1 MRYGP
6 TLASKPVC
14 LPGHSPEGPK
24 CPPLG
29 DTPHLH
35 RTLPQPCPSLG
46 RTLHIQRPTENSA
59 PAVAS
64 TDQVLGFSVQASW
77 CPKDSP
83 SLHPNRAGLSW
94 ADRSQVGTRGLRGSE
109 RPLLQ
114 PLLGTGKQE
123 VGVRLRSAASARS
136 CLGLLQGKLEAG
148 RKQLFLLPLVLQAGS
163 TEACEG
169 LLSLVPSAKAPL
181 SPIHPN
187 QHGASAGVC
196 PLSPKCASRLGGPRR
211 WTGQLEQTSREAT

>member
-14 LPGHSPEGPK
+14 LRGHSAEGPK

-64 TDQVLGFSVQASW
+64 IYQVLGFSFQAFW

-94 ADRSQVGTRGLRGSE
+94 AGRSQVGTRGRRGSE
-109 RPLLQ
+109 KLLLRP
-114 PLLGTGKQE
+114 PLGTGKQE
-123 VGVRLRSAASARS
+123 VGARLRSAASARA
-136 CLGLLQGKLEAG
+136 CLGLLQGKLKAG

-169 LLSLVPSAKAPL
+169 LLSFVPSANAPL

-187 QHGASAGVC
+187 QHGASAAVC

-211 WTGQLEQTSREAT
+211 WTG

>member
-1 MRYGP
+1 MPFPGSNTPHTETYRELCSSRGLHVP
-6 TLASKPVC
+6 SPRVL
-14 LPGHSPEGPK
+14 LPGLLVPQGQPK
-24 CPPLG
+24 PPPKQGWAELG
-29 DTPHLH
+29 GQEP
-35 RTLPQPCPSLG
+35 G
-46 RTLHIQRPTENSA
+46 
-59 PAVAS
+59 
-64 TDQVLGFSVQASW
+64 
-77 CPKDSP
+77 
-83 SLHPNRAGLSW
+83 
-94 ADRSQVGTRGLRGSE
+94 GTRGLRGSE
-109 RPLLQ
+109 SLLLQ

-123 VGVRLRSAASARS
+123 VGARLRSARA

-169 LLSLVPSAKAPL
+169 LLSFVPSANAPL

-211 WTGQLEQTSREAT
+211 WTG

>member
-1 MRYGP
+1 M
-6 TLASKPVC
+6 ASKPVC

-64 TDQVLGFSVQASW
+64 MDQVLGFSVQASW

-109 RPLLQ
+109 RLLLQ

-136 CLGLLQGKLEAG
+136 CLGLLQGKPEAG

-211 WTGQLEQTSREAT
+211 

>member
-14 LPGHSPEGPK
+14 LRGHSAEGPK

-64 TDQVLGFSVQASW
+64 MYQVLGFSFQAFW

-94 ADRSQVGTRGLRGSE
+94 VGRSQVGHGDFEGQKVSSW
-109 RPLLQ
+109 Q
-114 PLLGTGKQE
+114 PPLGTGKQE
-123 VGVRLRSAASARS
+123 VGARLRSVRA

-169 LLSLVPSAKAPL
+169 LLSFVPSANAPL

-211 WTGQLEQTSREAT
+211 WTG

>member
-29 DTPHLH
+29 GTPHLH

-109 RPLLQ
+109 
-114 PLLGTGKQE
+114 
-123 VGVRLRSAASARS
+123 ASAGDR
-136 CLGLLQGKLEAG
+136 EAG
-148 RKQLFLLPLVLQAGS
+148 GGS
-163 TEACEG
+163 EAEV
-169 LLSLVPSAKAPL
+169 SSL
-181 SPIHPN
+181 SPILPRPPAGKARGRKEAAFPAAS
-187 QHGASAGVC
+187 GAAGWVDRGLRGPPQPC
-196 PLSPKCASRLGGPRR
+196 ALS
-211 WTGQLEQTSREAT
+211 